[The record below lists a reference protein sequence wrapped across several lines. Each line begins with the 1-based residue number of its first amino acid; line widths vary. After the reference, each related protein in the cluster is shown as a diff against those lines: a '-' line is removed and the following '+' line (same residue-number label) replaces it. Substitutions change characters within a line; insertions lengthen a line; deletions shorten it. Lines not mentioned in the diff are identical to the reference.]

1 LFGGSDEYG
10 VEARQFMDA
19 DFEGSLD
26 ARDYGLEAAVE
37 ERSPTRD
44 YDTLLRARE
53 IIDEILS
60 PSHSARNLY
69 DDLEDAMVRRGS
81 TDLDVTVRYPAQRM
95 GWVWTVDIVD
105 SPTFGLIKDNIIHYF
120 GIRGIPLQRNQMK
133 LLYNG
138 AEQADS
144 SSLLRAPY
152 RTGEEIQVVF
162 PNGGPPRATVTPS
175 AASAK
180 ATSVVGNEGKRVSPT
195 KKAAAGKAKGA
206 GGKAKGAKK

>member
-1 LFGGSDEYG
+1 
-10 VEARQFMDA
+10 MNT
-19 DFEGSLD
+19 DFEGDFD

-37 ERSPTRD
+37 ERSLMRD

-60 PSHSARNLY
+60 PSHSARDSY
-69 DDLEDAMVRRGS
+69 DDLADAVVRRGS
-81 TDLDVTVRYPAQRM
+81 TDLEVTVRYPAQQM
-95 GWVWTVDIVD
+95 GWVWSVDIAN

-120 GIRGIPLQRNQMK
+120 GVRGIPLQRSQMK

-144 SSLLRAPY
+144 ASLLRAPY

-162 PNGGPPRATVTPS
+162 PAGGPPRATVTAS

-180 ATSVVGNEGKRVSPT
+180 ATSVPGNKGKRVSPT
-195 KKAAAGKAKGA
+195 KKGAVGKAKGA
-206 GGKAKGAKK
+206 RK